1 MAISQSQYV
10 DITSGQGGQA
20 VAAYK
25 EMAGRFLSNSPKLA
39 AKTVKEF
46 TSAANV
52 GLFFGYQ
59 SEEYYTAATYFN
71 YTNPYMSKP
80 SKISFYRVSVNGL
93 AAFIYGTQAPATVAQ
108 FQAVTDGSFNL
119 SLGGVSA
126 DITGLNFTA
135 SNDYATI
142 AQTIQTAIRAA
153 QSVASWQ
160 NATVE
165 YSPLDTAFVIKS
177 GDIVGG
183 EVIMALAA
191 AESGTDI
198 SAMLGLNASQMPII
212 SYGVAAQSGAQM
224 LNEMANISNN
234 FATFADLTGTVAKA
248 DMAEFASLSNISFMA
263 SIPVTAENA
272 AEVQGETSAYSGT
285 ALVLNKFVN
294 ERPEIIPMAIA
305 ASTDYDRLNGVVS
318 FDFKQFAG
326 ITPSVTNDADYTLYN
341 GLKINFYGAT
351 QQAGQPVAFFQHGY
365 LQGSPADM
373 GVYVNEIWLK
383 DHISTDFIN
392 YMVSVPAWSASNK
405 GKAAGD
411 AIVLQNVELAK
422 RNGTILQGKPLTNN
436 QKAYILTLTDDSE
449 AWRKVQEEGYYF
461 ASEIVNNTADN
472 GTEEFVYKYTLI
484 YSKGDIIRKVEGT
497 HILI

>member
-1 MAISQSQYV
+1 MAISQSKYV

-25 EMAGRFLSNSPKLA
+25 EMIGRFLSNSPKLA

-46 TSAANV
+46 TSADNV

-71 YTNPYMSKP
+71 YTNPYMNKP
-80 SKISFYRVSVNGL
+80 SKISFYRVTINGL
-93 AAFIYGTQAPATVAQ
+93 SAFLYGTQSPAPLAQ
-108 FQAVTDGSFNL
+108 LQTVTDGSFSF

-126 DITGLNFTA
+126 DITGLNFSTA
-135 SNDYATI
+135 NDYATV
-142 AQTIQTAIRAA
+142 AQSIQSAIRGA
-153 QSVASWQ
+153 QSVSSWQ

-165 YSPLDTAFVIKS
+165 YNALDNVFVIMS
-177 GDIVGG
+177 GDIVDS
-183 EVIMALAA
+183 EVIMPLSAPQ
-191 AESGTDI
+191 SGTDI
-198 SAMLGLNASQMPII
+198 SSMLGLSQGQNPVI
-212 SYGVAAQSGAQM
+212 SYGVAEQSAAQM

-234 FATFADLTGTVAKA
+234 FATFADLTDTVSKT
-248 DMAEFASLSNISFMA
+248 DMAEFASLSNVAFMA
-263 SIPVTAENA
+263 SLPVTADNA
-272 AEVQGETSAYSGT
+272 AQTQRETNLFSGT
-285 ALVLNKFVN
+285 ALVLNKFEN

-305 ASTDYDRLNGVVS
+305 ASIDYDRLNGVVS

-326 ITPSVTNDADYTLYN
+326 ITPSVTNDADYELYN

-351 QQAGQPVAFFQHGY
+351 QQAGQPIAFFQHGY
-365 LQGSPADM
+365 LQGSVADM

-392 YMVSVPAWSASNK
+392 YMISVPAWSASTK

-411 AIVLQNVELAK
+411 AIVMQNVELAK

-436 QKAYILTLTDDSE
+436 QKAYILSLTGDPE
-449 AWRKVQEEGYYF
+449 AWRKVQEEGYY
-461 ASEIVNNTADN
+461 ATGEIVNETADN
-472 GTEEFVYKYTLI
+472 GTEQFIYKYSLI
-484 YSKGDIIRKVEGT
+484 YCKGDIIRKVEGAD
-497 HILI
+497 ILI

>member
-1 MAISQSQYV
+1 MAISQSKYV

-20 VAAYK
+20 AAAYK
-25 EMAGRFLSNSPKLA
+25 EMAGRFLSASPKLA

-46 TSAANV
+46 ADETNV

-59 SEEYYTAATYFN
+59 SEEYYAALTYFN
-71 YTNPYMSKP
+71 YVNPYMKKP
-80 SKISFYRVSVNGL
+80 SKISFYRVTLNGL
-93 AAFIYGTQAPATVAQ
+93 AAFLYGTSAPATLAQ
-108 FQAVTDGSFNL
+108 LKAVTAGGFNM

-126 DITGLNFTA
+126 DITGLDFSA
-135 SNDYATI
+135 VNDYAGA
-142 AQTIQTAIRAA
+142 AQIIQTAIRAA
-153 QSVASWQ
+153 QSAASWQ

-165 YSPLDTAFVIKS
+165 FNALDNAFVIKS
-177 GDIVGG
+177 GDIAEG
-183 EVIMALAA
+183 EVIMALSAPQ
-191 AESGTDI
+191 SGTDI
-198 SAMLGLNASQMPII
+198 SSMLGLAQGQNPII
-212 SYGVAAQSGAQM
+212 SYGAAAQTASQM
-224 LNEMANISNN
+224 LDEMANISNN
-234 FATFADLTGTVAKA
+234 FATFADLTGTVSKI
-248 DMAEFASLSNISFMA
+248 DMARFASLSNIAFMA
-263 SIPVTAENA
+263 SLPVTAENA
-272 AEVQGETSAYSGT
+272 AQTQSETADFSGT
-285 ALVLNKFVN
+285 ALILNKIAN

-318 FDFKQFAG
+318 YDFKQFPG
-326 ITPSVTNDADYTLYN
+326 ITPSVTNDADYALYN

-383 DHISTDFIN
+383 DHIATDLIN
-392 YMVSVPAWSASNK
+392 YMISVPAWSASAK

-411 AIVLQNVELAK
+411 AIIMQNVELAK

-436 QKAYILTLTDDSE
+436 QKAYILSLTDDAE

-461 ASEIVNNTADN
+461 TSEIVNETADN
-472 GTEEFVYKYTLI
+472 GTEEFIYKYTLI